1 MKALLT
7 CFGMMSLMIACNPV
21 TVPVSGRSEN
31 FNYKQAKTIIES
43 QKKYRKKELRTATKN
58 RKKELAVSRNSSK
71 K

>member
-7 CFGMMSLMIACNPV
+7 SFGIIYLITACNPV
-21 TVPVSGRSEN
+21 TVPVTGRSEN

-43 QKKYRKKELRTATKN
+43 QKKHRKKEVRTASKN
-58 RKKELAVSRNSSK
+58 RKKELAVTRNSVK